1 MLTVAPVPDPAAVVL
16 LPDAGWIELLAFALL
31 AALLWAVVERH
42 RHQVEARDRERW
54 EIGYWHVLATATC
67 PLCGSRME
75 PDHSLTP
82 MHEAHRGDLT

>member
-1 MLTVAPVPDPAAVVL
+1 VLTPAPVPDPAAVVL

-31 AALLWAVVERH
+31 AAFSWAVVERH
-42 RHQVEARDRERW
+42 RHRAEARDRERW

-75 PDHSLTP
+75 PEHSLTP
-82 MHEAHRGDLT
+82 MHETHRGDLT